1 VFAFTDPGEEIAF
14 LAESLRS
21 LMAREPQASVAL
33 LCRYPERAR
42 FYAHML
48 AQAEVPRLRLV
59 LGTRDAESD
68 PHDDFSFTPGV
79 DVTHT
84 SRVKGL
90 EYDYVILAEVTE
102 AMYPDQIAAR
112 HLLHIGATR
121 AAHQLWITTTTQ
133 SPSPLL
139 PRESVDNAL

>member
-1 VFAFTDPGEEIAF
+1 
-14 LAESLRS
+14 
-21 LMAREPQASVAL
+21 MAREPQASVAL

-42 FYAHML
+42 FYAQML
-48 AQAEVPRLRLV
+48 SDAEVPRLRLV
-59 LGTRDAESD
+59 LGQRDAHGD

-79 DVTHT
+79 DVTHV

-102 AMYPDQIAAR
+102 GMYPDQTAAR

-121 AAHQLWITTTTQ
+121 AAHQLWVTTSITN
-133 SPSPLL
+133 PSPLL
-139 PRESVDNAL
+139 PVKMLQDSQL